1 MQDSTFLLKKRGSN
15 IMGITRYFEDFSIG
29 ETVTTHARKIEMADI
44 RMYSACTSL
53 CARIHSDP
61 IYCEHIPEL
70 RSISVPYSLALNVID
85 GFFAQSISPEGVATF
100 HYGYDDVRYGDVI
113 YPGDVIHSEF
123 ELVDKQIKNEKFGV
137 LVFKAITRN
146 QNGAIVISHIDKLY
160 CERKAE

>member
-1 MQDSTFLLKKRGSN
+1 M
-15 IMGITRYFEDFSIG
+15 
-29 ETVTTHARKIEMADI
+29 
-44 RMYSACTSL
+44 
-53 CARIHSDP
+53 
-61 IYCEHIPEL
+61 
-70 RSISVPYSLALNVID
+70 
-85 GFFAQSISPEGVATF
+85 
-100 HYGYDDVRYGDVI
+100 I